1 MLKRF
6 LFYGILG
13 WIVEVIW
20 TGLGSLAQGHW
31 ALESHTYL
39 WMFPIYG
46 LAVFLEQIHNEIRG
60 YRWWVRGFF
69 YMILIFFVEYTTGY
83 FLENLVGVCPWDY
96 SDKKFS
102 VNGYVRL
109 DYAPVWFSAGLL
121 FEQIHDKVVEEIDWL
136 KNRV

>member
-1 MLKRF
+1 
-6 LFYGILG
+6 
-13 WIVEVIW
+13 
-20 TGLGSLAQGHW
+20 
-31 ALESHTYL
+31 
-39 WMFPIYG
+39 
-46 LAVFLEQIHNEIRG
+46 
-60 YRWWVRGFF
+60 
-69 YMILIFFVEYTTGY
+69 MILIFFVEYTTGY